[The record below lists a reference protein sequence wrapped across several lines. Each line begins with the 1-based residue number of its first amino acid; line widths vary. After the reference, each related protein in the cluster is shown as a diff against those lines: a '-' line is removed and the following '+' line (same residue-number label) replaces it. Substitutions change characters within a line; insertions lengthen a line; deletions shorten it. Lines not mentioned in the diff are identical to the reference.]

1 MAPRFSDRD
10 DGQQNAGTGAGVDL
24 EGRGGGGGGCL
35 EGFQVTLPP
44 GAVVVYAVPV
54 PLFSYF
60 DLIRFV
66 FSARLLTALTFCRF
80 S

>member
-24 EGRGGGGGGCL
+24 EGRGVGVEGGL

-44 GAVVVYAVPV
+44 SAVVRVYA

-66 FSARLLTALTFCRF
+66 FSTRLLTALTFCRF

>member
-1 MAPRFSDRD
+1 MLERGREW
-10 DGQQNAGTGAGVDL
+10 TWREGV
-24 EGRGGGGGGCL
+24 GWGGEL

-44 GAVVVYAVPV
+44 DAVMVYAVPV
-54 PLFSYF
+54 PLFTYF

>member
-1 MAPRFSDRD
+1 MAPHFSDRD
-10 DGQQNAGTGAGVDL
+10 DGQQNVAKGAGVDR
-24 EGRGGGGGGCL
+24 EGRGWGGGV
-35 EGFQVTLPP
+35 EGAQVTLPP
-44 GAVVVYAVPV
+44 SAVVVYAVPV